1 MTARIAAGPLA
12 ALAALAIVVA
22 ACGSGTATTAP
33 VTKAPATQAPATQ
46 AATGSDAAPSFVLPS
61 FHADQKLESLF
72 PDSIGGV
79 PVAVQSISGEQFMA
93 LGKSPELDA
102 MLATLGKSAS
112 DLSVAFG
119 SAGATVT
126 IIGLRVAGV
135 PGSTTFTALF
145 NAYKQANAAT
155 ITDVT
160 ISGKSVKKAVP
171 TDDSG
176 TSYLYSAQDVVFSVG
191 GDGITDAQLAEA
203 FSKLP

>member
-1 MTARIAAGPLA
+1 MTARLTAGPLA
-12 ALAALAIVVA
+12 ALAALAILVA

-33 VTKAPATQAPATQ
+33 ATQGPTHAPATLAPLATNS
-46 AATGSDAAPSFVLPS
+46 AGSFVVPS
-61 FHADQKLESLF
+61 FHADQQLESMF
-72 PDSIGGV
+72 PDTIGGV
-79 PVAVQSISGEQFMA
+79 KVEVQSIAGDQFMA
-93 LGKSPELDA
+93 LGSSPELDA

-126 IIGLRVAGV
+126 IIGFRVAGV
-135 PGSTTFTALF
+135 PGSKTFTALF
-145 NAYKQANAAT
+145 DAYKATNDAT

-176 TSYLYSAQDVVFSVG
+176 TSYLYTAQDVVFAVG